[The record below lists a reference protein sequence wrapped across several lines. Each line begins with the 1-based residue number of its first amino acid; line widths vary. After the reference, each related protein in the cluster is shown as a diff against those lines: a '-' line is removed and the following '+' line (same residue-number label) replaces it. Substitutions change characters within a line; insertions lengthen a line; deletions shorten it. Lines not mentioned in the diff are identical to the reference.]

1 MNHPLRDHADE
12 PVATRSSNKTA
23 IYVAAAIA
31 ALVVTM
37 VILHLTGVVGG

>member
-1 MNHPLRDHADE
+1 MNQPLREHADE
-12 PVATRSSNKTA
+12 PVANCNTNTTA
-23 IYVAAAIA
+23 IYVVGAIA